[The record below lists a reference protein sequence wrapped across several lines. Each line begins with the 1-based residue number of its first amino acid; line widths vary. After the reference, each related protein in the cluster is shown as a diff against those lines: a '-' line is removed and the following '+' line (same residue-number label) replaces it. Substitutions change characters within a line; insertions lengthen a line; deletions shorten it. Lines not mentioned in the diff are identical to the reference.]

1 MSPDEQKYYETYF
14 DLFLTDGWKE
24 FISEIQEIIDNQ
36 RIEDIRDE
44 AQLNYTKGER
54 SALKRITQFEGG
66 VRLSYDLIKE
76 REAEE

>member
-1 MSPDEQKYYETYF
+1 LSPAEEKYYDNYF
-14 DLFLTDGWKE
+14 NLFVTEGWKE
-24 FISEIQEIIDNQ
+24 FISEIQEIVDGQ

-76 REAEE
+76 RESEE

>member
-1 MSPDEQKYYETYF
+1 LSPAEEKYYDNYF
-14 DLFLTDGWKE
+14 DLFVTDGWQE
-24 FISEIQEIIDNQ
+24 FISEIQEIIDGQ

-44 AQLNYTKGER
+44 SQLHYIKGER

-76 REAEE
+76 REAE